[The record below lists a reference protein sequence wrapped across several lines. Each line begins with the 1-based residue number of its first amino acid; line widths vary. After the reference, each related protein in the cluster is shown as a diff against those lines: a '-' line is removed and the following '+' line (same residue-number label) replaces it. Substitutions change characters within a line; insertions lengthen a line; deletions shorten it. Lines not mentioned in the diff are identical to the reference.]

1 MKKILL
7 MLTSLGIIMPTS
19 FNLIACNPP
28 QQYEKNILQTFQ
40 INTNQTGPEILNNL
54 HTFMQIRYNLKQDP
68 SAVKIAKYEIWYNN
82 KNINNDKT
90 TTVTRDKI
98 INIIIKLAPPDKTI
112 QFDQQN
118 LVQESFI
125 LGGTYKVN
133 IKVTDVNKQDIK
145 TVVLNDLKL
154 AAHEEKTYA
163 ALNNEVEIVEA
174 VRDAIN
180 QRLSITASNNDFIL
194 TNDQV
199 PQDKQVPNMV
209 VTFTVTATASSSL
222 IQGSF
227 TFSNTLLAREDISSV
242 EINKMSIIPN
252 PRLTYQALN
261 QNPEI
266 LDAIIGTINNKLQI
280 TITTNDFVVTNDQE
294 VKKKQA
300 PSQKV
305 HFTVK
310 ATESSNLIK
319 GSSNFIVDLQ
329 KLDISLVT
337 ITKIGLI
344 ANPDANYQE
353 LNKNANLISEVIK
366 AIQTIFS
373 IIVTNDDFKITNN
386 HDKST
391 DKQKPGEIVEF
402 TVLANENSS
411 LITSKFTFKITLLSK
426 EISY

>member
-7 MLTSLGIIMPTS
+7 ILTSLGTIISPS
-19 FNLIACNPP
+19 FNLISCNPP

-40 INTNQTGPEILNNL
+40 INTNQTGPDILNNL
-54 HTFMQIRYNLKQDP
+54 HTFMQTRYNLKEDP
-68 SAVKIAKYEIWYNN
+68 TAVKIAKYEIWYNN

-118 LVQESFI
+118 LVQEGFI

-145 TVVLNDLKL
+145 TVIVNDLKL
-154 AAHEEKTYA
+154 AAHEEETYA
-163 ALNNEVEIVEA
+163 TLNNEIEILDA

-180 QRLSITASNNDFIL
+180 QRLSITASNNDFVL

-199 PQDKQVPNMV
+199 PQNKQVPNTII
-209 VTFTVTATASSSL
+209 TFTVTATTSSSL

-227 TFSNTLLAREDISSV
+227 TFSSILLARKDISSV
-242 EINKMSIIPN
+242 EINKMLIVPN
-252 PRLTYQALN
+252 PKLTYQALN

-280 TITTNDFVVTNDQE
+280 TITTNDFIVTNNQE
-294 VKKKQA
+294 GDKKQE

-305 HFTVK
+305 SFIVK
-310 ATESSNLIK
+310 AAESSNLIK
-319 GSSNFIVDLQ
+319 GRVTFTVELQ
-329 KLDISLVT
+329 KLNISSVT
-337 ITKIGLI
+337 IVKIALI
-344 ANPDANYQE
+344 ANPDADYQE
-353 LNKNANLISEVIK
+353 LNRDANLIKEVRK
-366 AIQTIFS
+366 AIDTKFS
-373 IIVTNDDFKITNN
+373 INVTVADFKITND
-386 HDKST
+386 HDKSSDHQT
-391 DKQKPGEIVEF
+391 PGEMIEF
-402 TVLANENSS
+402 TVMANENSQ
-411 LITSKFTFKITLLSK
+411 LITNRFTFKITLLSK